1 MQETGTWPGA
11 APESGN
17 AFSELDLALVD
28 ALQADPRAPWTRIG
42 PALGVDAT
50 TAARRWERLTSLGL
64 AWVTAYAAP
73 GTAPVAYV
81 EVECRAGTVRQ
92 LAEALA
98 ELPWV
103 FSIDHVAGD
112 FDLFLSVCADDLPGL
127 GQLVQEIGTRPEVR
141 VTRARLALR
150 TYLEGSAWQVRAL
163 APGRRAGLTGPVQT
177 DPGAQPFGMPS
188 YNRTDLAL
196 LMALG
201 EDGRASYTE
210 LAART
215 GISESTVRRHL
226 GQRLRQRG
234 LLLRCDLAQRQAGWP
249 VIVSYRA
256 AVPHAALD
264 RVGSMLAR
272 LPQTRL
278 CASVT
283 GSCNLLLALWLR
295 TTEEIAAVEA
305 MLAERAPEAQLRER
319 TVTLHTVKR
328 MGRRLDRH
336 GRALRHIPMITP
348 PAITGETRTDLA

>member
-1 MQETGTWPGA
+1 MQETGTGPGA

-17 AFSELDLALVD
+17 AFSELDLALID

-50 TAARRWERLTSLGL
+50 TAARRWERLTAAGL

-81 EVECRAGTVRQ
+81 EVECRAGTALP

-112 FDLFLSVCADDLPGL
+112 FDLLLSVCANDLPGL
-127 GQLVQEIGTRPEVR
+127 GRLVHEIGARPEVR
-141 VTRARLALR
+141 VTRTRLALR

-163 APGRRAGLTGPVQT
+163 ARDRRAGLAGSVPT
-177 DPGAQPFGMPS
+177 DPAAQPPGLRS
-188 YNRTDLAL
+188 YGPTDFAL

-201 EDGRASYTE
+201 EDGRAGYTE

-215 GISESTVRRHL
+215 GIGESTVRRHL
-226 GQRLRQRG
+226 NQRLRQRG
-234 LLLRCDLAQRQAGWP
+234 LLLRCDLVQRLAGWP
-249 VIVSYRA
+249 VIVGYRA
-256 AVPHAALD
+256 AVPHEALD

-278 CASVT
+278 CTSVT

-295 TTEEIAAVEA
+295 TTADIAVVEA
-305 MLAERAPEAQLRER
+305 MLAERAPELELRER
-319 TVTLHTVKR
+319 SVTLHTVKR
-328 MGRRLDRH
+328 MGRLLDRQ
-336 GRALRHIPMITP
+336 GRAVRHVPMLTP
-348 PAITGETRTDLA
+348 PAVTGETLVDLV

>member
-1 MQETGTWPGA
+1 MQETGTGTGA

-17 AFSELDLALVD
+17 AFSELDLALID
-28 ALQADPRAPWTRIG
+28 ALQADPRSPWTRIG

-50 TAARRWERLTSLGL
+50 TAARRWERLTALGL

-81 EVECRAGTVRQ
+81 EVECRAGTAQQ
-92 LAEALA
+92 LAETLA

-112 FDLFLSVCADDLPGL
+112 FDLLLSVCAHDLPGL
-127 GQLVQEIGTRPEVR
+127 GQLVQEIGARPEVR
-141 VTRARLALR
+141 ATRTRLALR
-150 TYLEGSAWQVRAL
+150 TYLEGSAWQIRAL
-163 APGRRAGLTGPVQT
+163 APDLRAGLAGPAQAA
-177 DPGAQPFGMPS
+177 PGARPVGMPS
-188 YNRTDLAL
+188 YSPTDLAL

-201 EDGRASYTE
+201 EDGRAGYTE

-215 GISESTVRRHL
+215 GIGESTVRRHL
-226 GQRLRQRG
+226 NQRLRQRG
-234 LLLRCDLAQRQAGWP
+234 LLLRCDLAQRLAGWP

-264 RVGSMLAR
+264 QVGSMLAR
-272 LPQTRL
+272 QPQTRL

-283 GSCNLLLALWLR
+283 GSHNLLFSLWLR
-295 TTEEIAAVEA
+295 TIDDIAGVEA
-305 MLAERAPEAQLRER
+305 MLAERAPEAQLRGR

-336 GRALRHIPMITP
+336 GRAVRHIPMITP
-348 PAITGETRTDLA
+348 PATTGEASTGLA